1 MRLLFTIYFLLV
13 FGVYAQ
19 TQDGASTCSEH
30 KIALN
35 KSLQSLQKS
44 VGSGYDIHYQRF
56 QLDVN
61 PNVRYVAGEVTT
73 YFTVQENNFDTIR
86 FDLSDSLTVSSVMRG
101 GASLSFVQS
110 GDNSLVI
117 DLGLS
122 HNVGATDSVTIVYE
136 GEPDSNGFG
145 SFETSIHSGQPSLW
159 TFSQPYSA
167 RDWWP
172 CKQSLDDKIDSV
184 EFYITVPDTF
194 SVAANGRLLE
204 VFSGVGMD
212 SYHWEMKSPVA
223 YYLIAFAVTNYT
235 NYTVPITTNTGQNI
249 NVENYVY
256 PENLTSWMASDEHLT
271 GVMKFFCDR
280 FGDYPF
286 DQYGHAEYGSSGG
299 MEHQMMSFMS
309 GPSKS
314 LISHELAHQ
323 WFGNLVTCA
332 SWEDIWLNEGFAT
345 YLTELYE
352 EQISPADWESFKN
365 YSLASITS
373 LPGGSVFVD
382 DTTNVG
388 RMFDYRLTYQK
399 GAYLLHML
407 RWKLGDVAFYEG
419 LRNYLNDPQLRNGFA
434 RTDDLKYQLEAVGG
448 EDLTE
453 FFNDWFYGQGF
464 PTYHIDVLQRGG
476 IVYFDIEQTTSH
488 SSVDLFEMP
497 IPIRLIGETE
507 DTIVRLE
514 NTINIERLSAIVPF
528 EVKSVEFDPE
538 RWIISDNNTI
548 TFDKRR
554 SVFEVYPNPAAEE
567 VSINM
572 SQQADQ
578 IQVVNSK
585 GQVMWKQD
593 NPSLYSLINVRNWSA
608 GAYHIYIRKD
618 DDKDHLMFIV
628 K

>member
-1 MRLLFTIYFLLV
+1 MRLALFTLILTNFV
-13 FGVYAQ
+13 WAQ
-19 TQDGASTCSEH
+19 SLEELTNCSKAKQFMYEH
-30 KIALN
+30 NAKDN
-35 KSLQSLQKS
+35 KSIGANYDIEYHRFELNIDPNVIFIDGVVSTYFRSLDANLNEVVFEFSDALTVTQVEGSSGSLIFNRPGDGTLEITLTNQLS
-44 VGSGYDIHYQRF
+44 VG
-56 QLDVN
+56 QLDS
-61 PNVRYVAGEVTT
+61 VRVFYQGAP
-73 YFTVQENNFDTIR
+73 
-86 FDLSDSLTVSSVMRG
+86 VSS
-101 GASLSFVQS
+101 
-110 GDNSLVI
+110 
-117 DLGLS
+117 
-122 HNVGATDSVTIVYE
+122 
-136 GEPDSNGFG
+136 GFG
-145 SFETSIHSGQPSLW
+145 SFEQSMHSGQPSLW

-212 SYHWEMKSPVA
+212 AYHWKMKSPVA

-235 NYTVPITTNTGQNI
+235 KYTVPITTNTGQNI

-407 RWKLGDVAFYEG
+407 RWKLGDEAFYEG
-419 LRNYLNDPQLRNGFA
+419 LRNYLNDPQLRDGFA
-434 RTDDLKYQLEAVGG
+434 RTDDLKYHLEAVGG

-497 IPIRLIGETE
+497 IPIRLTGETE

-554 SVFEVYPNPAAEE
+554 YVFEVYPNPAAEE

-618 DDKDHLMFIV
+618 DDKDHLMFTV